1 MLLMY
6 RRSGMATR
14 VFIRNF
20 GCTANLADGEVLAGC
35 LAQAGFELVAA
46 EALADVVVYNSCA
59 VKGPTENRVVDAL
72 QRVPAS
78 KKVVVAG
85 CLPQV
90 SFERLQREV
99 RFDGVVG
106 AGVGCGVV
114 DVVRRVVAGEHV
126 VELQNANVAL
136 SSLELPRIRLS
147 RVVSLVPVGSGCLG
161 SCAYC
166 CVVHARGRL
175 RSYRV
180 DEVVERVRGDVA
192 GGAKEVWL
200 TSQDVACYGLDIGSN
215 VARLLQAVCA
225 VEGEF
230 RVRVGMM
237 TPNILQ
243 PFLDELV
250 ETYRNAKVFKFVHL
264 PVQSGD
270 DGVLAKMR
278 RFYTAAEFR
287 AMVATFRAVFPDLTL
302 STDVIC
308 GFPGESALAIENTLN
323 LLREVKPD
331 VVNVSKFFARPK
343 TAAWEMRDEAVERGE
358 IKRRSTETAA
368 LAKQLALGRNQRWV
382 SWSGEILVDEKGKVA
397 GSWVGR
403 NFAYKPIAVKCEADL
418 LGKTVQ
424 VKIVKG
430 FSTHLLGQ
438 IKQP

>member
-1 MLLMY
+1 MLHMY
-6 RRSGMATR
+6 RRSSMAIR
-14 VFIRNF
+14 VFIRSF

-35 LAQAGFELVAA
+35 LAAAGFELAA
-46 EALADVVVYNSCA
+46 CESLADVVVYNSCA
-59 VKGPTENRVVDAL
+59 VKGPTENRVIDAL
-72 QRVPAS
+72 QRVPMD
-78 KKVVVAG
+78 KRVVVAG
-85 CLPQV
+85 CLPAV

-126 VELQNANVAL
+126 VELQQEAK
-136 SSLELPRIRLS
+136 LPRLLLPRVRLS

-175 RSYRV
+175 RSYSV
-180 DEVVERVRGDVA
+180 DEIMERVRADVA
-192 GGAKEVWL
+192 SGAKEIWL
-200 TSQDVACYGLDIGSN
+200 TSQDMACYGLDIGSN
-215 VARLLQAVCA
+215 LARLLRAVCA
-225 VEGEF
+225 VEGDF

-237 TPNILQ
+237 TPNIVK
-243 PFLDELV
+243 PFLSELI
-250 ETYRNAKVFKFVHL
+250 EAYRNDEVFKFVHL

-270 DGVLAKMR
+270 DKVLAKMR

-287 AMVATFRAVFPDLTL
+287 NMVDAFRAALPDVTL

-308 GFPGESALAIENTLN
+308 GFPGETADAFENTLT
-323 LLREVKPD
+323 LLRGVRPD

-343 TAAWEMRDEAVERGE
+343 TPAWDMRSEAVERGE
-358 IKRRSTETAA
+358 IKRRSTEAA
-368 LAKQLALGRNQRWV
+368 VLAKQLSLERNHRWV
-382 SWSGEILVDEKGKVA
+382 GWRGEILVDEQGKVA

-403 NFAYKPIAVKCEADL
+403 NFAYKPIAVKSDTDL

-424 VKIVKG
+424 VKVVKAS
-430 FSTHLLGQ
+430 STYLLGQ
-438 IKQP
+438 IGQP